1 MKQGCAY
8 LVEKLG
14 LWVRHVVLRRFG
26 DYAEAAY
33 RNREAG
39 RGPWGVC
46 VCVVLFVRVRALM
59 RVRVLMNPE
68 FSFIRTYYHT
78 TPIPTPTLATTP
90 MHLWASSKTERLA
103 RLLKARGAAT
113 AVQMTPAMSMFM
125 MLCM

>member
-1 MKQGCAY
+1 MLIWLKS
-8 LVEKLG
+8 LVSGYDMLYSDASATMPKLPIATAK
-14 LWVRHVVLRRFG
+14 L
-26 DYAEAAY
+26 AADL
-33 RNREAG
+33 
-39 RGPWGVC
+39 GVC
-46 VCVVLFVRVRALM
+46 VCVCVVWFVRVRALM